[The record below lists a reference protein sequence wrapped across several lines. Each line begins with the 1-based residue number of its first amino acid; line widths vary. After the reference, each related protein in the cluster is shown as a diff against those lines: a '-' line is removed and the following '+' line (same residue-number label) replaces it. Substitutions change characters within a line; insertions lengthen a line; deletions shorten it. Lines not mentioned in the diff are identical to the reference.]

1 MKKVIVLS
9 LTLLILL
16 VLMPSCFAI
25 NSEAHAFELD
35 NTDDAVALTIQ
46 NDNALTSTSQNDN
59 TLTST
64 NHYTGKLTSTDS
76 NENNVL
82 NSRDNGNV
90 SSSNSENILK
100 GSSDYYVN
108 ASLSEDGDGSINSP
122 YNSLNSSRIKN
133 NSNYHIS
140 NGEYYLNPRYT
151 SSSLKLDNVSFIGQ
165 TAEGTILYFNSSIIT
180 LNSASFKNITLVLIS
195 HISNS
200 GSLTAENT
208 VFINSSKSS
217 GDFGGAIYS
226 TSQVNINNCTF
237 INNTGKYGGAIYIE
251 NAKLDIRNSKFIEN
265 QAYNYGGAI
274 SGENNAEIIIK
285 NTSFN
290 GCFSQNDAG
299 GAIYLKSSSLTGDCL
314 NITSCHALFGGAL
327 TSLKSTLKLTNSY
340 LESNN
345 AEYAGASVY
354 YMYGTLTLE
363 NGNNTYNSSDIY
375 TPGHPELIIGGS
387 NYTMLM
393 NNSTFD
399 GIIPSY
405 YKLNDTPVKDQSDG
419 GNCWA
424 FAAIASLESC
434 ILKATGI
441 EYDLSEENMKN
452 LMSYYSI
459 YGWSEDTNNG
469 GYDRMAIGYL
479 TSWLGPVNE
488 SDDEYDDHSALS
500 PILNSLFHIQ
510 DIAFLQRS
518 NYTDNNA
525 IKEAIMKYGGV
536 STGIYWNSGYKNGSS
551 YYCPS
556 VKNENHAVVIIGWD
570 DNYSKYNFRQ
580 TPAGNG
586 AWIIKNSW
594 GTVMGDKGYFYVS
607 YYDDGIAKPNSS
619 TPSYTFILN
628 DTIRFDRNYQYD
640 IGGMTDYLKLSTNT
654 AWYKNVFNS
663 TNEEYLSAVSTYFE
677 KSTNWDLK
685 IYVNNALKLAQSGFA
700 KPGYHTI
707 ELNDFIHLNVG
718 DAFSIEF
725 KIKTSGDVGI
735 PISEKISLNEQIYK
749 QGYSYFSFNGKD
761 WTDLFDYKTTYPDHT
776 YQSQVACIKAFTI
789 FDEINTT
796 IQSSFEIDSNKL
808 NYIVSVLDE
817 NNYAIQKGNVVFNIG
832 NKSYCAA
839 IKNSIANFT
848 FYFNSTGSH
857 TISFK
862 FNRTGFKSM
871 ELNQTLDIES
881 IYYHDS
887 YLKVSDITV
896 YGNTVNFNVSL
907 KDYQNK
913 PIENAIISILGK
925 NSSTDSNGV
934 ARFSLNLDPGTY
946 KISALFAGKD
956 YNIETSSN
964 FTARVLESIV
974 LTNNARV
981 YNSDYTFKVRFYQ
994 SNGNVLANTKIS
1006 FKINSKSYSST
1017 TDAKGIL
1024 TCSRKLEAGTYTLK
1038 FTNPATKEM
1047 KSFTFKVLPRIT
1059 GSALTM
1065 YFGAGKYYKARVFND
1080 DGTPAGKNK
1089 VVTFKINKKT
1099 YKVKTDKNG
1108 YAKLKISQ
1116 KAGNYTI
1123 YATYK
1128 GFKLSNKIVVKPVLT
1143 AKNISKK
1150 KAKKI
1155 RFSAKLVN
1163 TKGKALKGKKISF
1176 KFKGRTYKI
1185 KTNRKGI
1192 ATLTLKNLKIGKY
1205 TVYSI
1210 YGKSKIKNI
1219 IRVK

>member
-16 VLMPSCFAI
+16 VLMPSSFAI
-25 NSEAHAFELD
+25 NSEDHALELD
-35 NTDDAVALTIQ
+35 NANDAVALT
-46 NDNALTSTSQNDN
+46 NPDGNL
-59 TLTST
+59 LYST
-64 NHYTGKLTSTDS
+64 NPHNDTLTSTDS
-76 NENNVL
+76 NENDVL
-82 NSRDNGNV
+82 NSNTNGYV
-90 SSSNSENILK
+90 ASSNSENILRD
-100 GSSDYYVN
+100 SSDYYVN
-108 ASLSEDGDGSINSP
+108 ASLIEDGDGSINSP

-133 NSNYHIS
+133 DSTYHIS

-151 SSSLKLDNVSFIGQ
+151 ISSLKLDNVSFIGQ
-165 TAEGTILYFNSSIIT
+165 SAEGTILYFNSSIRT
-180 LNSASFKNITLVLIS
+180 LNCASFKNITLVLIS

-200 GSLTAENT
+200 GSLNAENT
-208 VFINSSKSS
+208 VFMNSYKSS
-217 GDFGGAIYS
+217 EDFGGAIYS

-237 INNTGKYGGAIYIE
+237 INNTGEYGGAIYIE

-314 NITSCHALFGGAL
+314 NITSCHALFGGAI
-327 TSLKSTLKLTNSY
+327 TALKSTLKLTNSY
-340 LESNN
+340 FESNN
-345 AEYAGASVY
+345 AEYAGPSVY

-375 TPGHPELIIGGS
+375 TPGHPELIIGSS
-387 NYTMLM
+387 NYTMIL

-405 YKLNDTPVKDQSDG
+405 YRLEDTPVKDQFDG

-459 YGWSEDTNNG
+459 YGWNQDTNNG
-469 GYDRMAIGYL
+469 GYEEMALGYL

-488 SDDEYDDHSALS
+488 SDDEYDGHSVLS
-500 PILNSLFHIQ
+500 PLLNSLFHVQ
-510 DIAFLQRS
+510 NIAFLQRS
-518 NYTDNNA
+518 NYTDNDA

-536 STGIYWNSGYKNGSS
+536 STGIYWNAAYKNGSS

-586 AWIIKNSW
+586 AWIVKNSW
-594 GTVMGDKGYFYVS
+594 GTDMGENGYFYVS
-607 YYDDGIAKPNSS
+607 YYDDGIAKPNSH
-619 TPSYTFILN
+619 TPAYTFILN
-628 DTIRFDRNYQYD
+628 DTIRFDKNYQYD
-640 IGGMTDYLKLSTNT
+640 IGGMTDYLKLNANT
-654 AWYKNVFNS
+654 IWYKNVFNS

-707 ELNDFIHLNVG
+707 ELNEFIHLNIG
-718 DAFSIEF
+718 DEFSIEF
-725 KIKTSGDVGI
+725 KIRTSGDVGI
-735 PISEKISLNEQIYK
+735 PISEKVSLNEKIYK
-749 QGYSYFSFNGKD
+749 PGYSYLSFNGKD
-761 WTDLFDYKTTYPDHT
+761 WTDLFDYNTTYPDHT

-789 FDEINTT
+789 FNEINTT
-796 IQSSFEIDSNKL
+796 IQSSFEIDNNKL
-808 NYIVSVLDE
+808 NYIVRVLDE
-817 NNYAIQKGNVVFNIG
+817 NNHAIQNGNVLFNID
-832 NKSYCAA
+832 NKTYSAA

-848 FYFNSTGSH
+848 FYFNSTGIH
-857 TISFK
+857 NISFK
-862 FNRTGFKSM
+862 FNRTGFKSL
-871 ELNQTLDIES
+871 ELNQTLDIEN

-887 YLKVSDITV
+887 SLEVSDITV

-925 NSSTDSNGV
+925 NSITDSNGV
-934 ARFSLNLDPGTY
+934 AKFSLNLVPGTY
-946 KISALFAGKD
+946 KLTAFFAGKD
-956 YNIETSSN
+956 HNIETSSN
-964 FTARVLESIV
+964 FTAKVLKSIV
-974 LTNNARV
+974 LTNNVRT
-981 YNSDYTFKVRFYQ
+981 YNSAYTFKVRFYQ
-994 SNGNVLANTKIS
+994 SSGKVLANTKIS
-1006 FKINSKSYSST
+1006 FKINSKSYSAT

-1024 TCSRKLEAGTYTLK
+1024 TCSQKLEAGIYTLK
-1038 FTNPATKEM
+1038 FTNPATNEVE
-1047 KSFTFKVLPRIT
+1047 SFTFKVLPRIT
-1059 GSALTM
+1059 GSAMTM
-1065 YFGAGKYYKARVFND
+1065 YFGAGKYYKVRVYND

-1099 YKVKTDKNG
+1099 VKVKTDKNG

-1116 KAGNYTI
+1116 KAGKYTI
-1123 YATYK
+1123 YASYK

-1143 AKNISKK
+1143 AENISKK

-1176 KFKGRTYKI
+1176 KFQGRTYKI
-1185 KTNRKGI
+1185 KTNRKGL
-1192 ATLTLKNLKIGKY
+1192 ATLTLKNLKPGKY

>member
-16 VLMPSCFAI
+16 VLMPSSFAI
-25 NSEAHAFELD
+25 NSEAHVLELD
-35 NTDDAVALTIQ
+35 NTDDAVALT
-46 NDNALTSTSQNDN
+46 NPDDNILTSTSQNDN
-59 TLTST
+59 ILTST
-64 NHYTGKLTSTDS
+64 NHYNDTITSTAS
-76 NENNVL
+76 NENVL
-82 NSRDNGNV
+82 NSNTNGYV
-90 SSSNSENILK
+90 ASSNSENILRD
-100 GSSDYYVN
+100 SSDYYVN
-108 ASLSEDGDGSINSP
+108 ASLSKDGNGSINSP

-140 NGEYYLNPRYT
+140 NGEYYLNQRYT

-165 TAEGTILYFNSSIIT
+165 SAEGTFLYFNSSIKT
-180 LNSASFKNITLVLIS
+180 LNRVSFKNITLVLIS

-200 GSLTAENT
+200 GILNAENT

-217 GDFGGAIYS
+217 RDFGGAIYS
-226 TSQVNINNCTF
+226 TSQTNINNCTF
-237 INNTGKYGGAIYIE
+237 INNTGEYGGAIYIE

-314 NITSCHALFGGAL
+314 NITSCHALFGGAV
-327 TSLKSTLKLTNSY
+327 TALKSTLKLTNSY
-340 LESNN
+340 FESNN

-354 YMYGTLTLE
+354 YMYGTLSLE

-375 TPGHPELIIGGS
+375 TPGHPELIIGSS
-387 NYTMLM
+387 NYTMIL

-405 YKLNDTPVKDQSDG
+405 YILKDTPVKDQSNG

-469 GYDRMAIGYL
+469 GYDGMAIGYL
-479 TSWLGPVNE
+479 TSWLGPLNE
-488 SDDEYDDHSALS
+488 SDDEYDDHSVLS
-500 PILNSLFHIQ
+500 PLLNSLFHIQ
-510 DIAFLQRS
+510 NIEFLQRS

-570 DNYSKYNFRQ
+570 DNYSKYNFRE

-594 GTVMGDKGYFYVS
+594 GTNIGDDGYFYVS
-607 YYDDGIAKPNSS
+607 YYDDGIAKPNSN

-640 IGGMTDYLKLSTNT
+640 IGGKTDYLKLSTNT

-663 TNEEYLSAVSTYFE
+663 TNDEYLSAVSTYFE

-685 IYVNNALKLAQSGFA
+685 IYVNNALKLAQSGFSKA
-700 KPGYHTI
+700 GYRTI
-707 ELNDFIHLNVG
+707 ELNEFIHLNVG
-718 DAFSIEF
+718 DAFTIEF
-725 KIKTSGDVGI
+725 KIRTSGDIGI

-749 QGYSYFSFNGKD
+749 RGFSYFSFNGKD
-761 WTDLFDYKTTYPDHT
+761 WTDLFDYKTTYPEHT

-808 NYIVSVLDE
+808 NYIVRVLDE
-817 NNYAIQKGNVVFNIG
+817 NNHIIQNGNVAFTID
-832 NKSYCAA
+832 NKTYSAA

-848 FYFNSTGSH
+848 YYFNSSGVH
-857 TISFK
+857 NISFK
-862 FNRTGFKSM
+862 FNRTGFKSL

-881 IYYHDS
+881 VYYHYS
-887 YLKVSDITV
+887 SLEVSDITV

-907 KDYQNK
+907 KDYQDK

-925 NSSTDSNGV
+925 NSLTDSNGV
-934 ARFSLNLDPGTY
+934 AKFSLNLAPGTY
-946 KISALFAGKD
+946 KLTASFAGKD
-956 YNIETSSN
+956 FHIETSSN
-964 FTARVLESIV
+964 FTARILESIV
-974 LTNNARV
+974 LTNNLRA

-994 SNGNVLANTKIS
+994 SSGKVLANTKIS
-1006 FKINSKSYSST
+1006 FKINSKNYYAT

-1024 TCSRKLEAGTYTLK
+1024 TCSQKLAAGTYTLK
-1038 FTNPATKEM
+1038 FTNPATKEVE
-1047 KSFTFKVLPRIT
+1047 SFIFKVVPRIT
-1059 GSALTM
+1059 GSAMTM
-1065 YFGAGKYYKARVFND
+1065 YFGAGKYYKVRICND

-1099 YKVKTDKNG
+1099 VKVKTDKNG

-1116 KAGNYTI
+1116 KVGKYTI

-1143 AKNISKK
+1143 AENISKK
-1150 KAKKI
+1150 KSKKI

-1185 KTNRKGI
+1185 KTNSKGL
-1192 ATLTLKNLKIGKY
+1192 ATLTLKNLKLGKY
-1205 TVYSI
+1205 TIYSI

>member
-16 VLMPSCFAI
+16 VLIPSSFAI
-25 NSEAHAFELD
+25 NSEAHVLELD
-35 NTDDAVALTIQ
+35 NANDAVALT
-46 NDNALTSTSQNDN
+46 NPDDNILTSTSQNDN
-59 TLTST
+59 ILIST
-64 NHYTGKLTSTDS
+64 NHYNDTITSTAS
-76 NENNVL
+76 NENVL
-82 NSRDNGNV
+82 NSNTNGYV
-90 SSSNSENILK
+90 ASSNSENILRD
-100 GSSDYYVN
+100 SSDYYVN
-108 ASLSEDGDGSINSP
+108 ASLSKDGNGSINSP

-140 NGEYYLNPRYT
+140 NGEYYLNQRYT

-165 TAEGTILYFNSSIIT
+165 SAEGTFLYFNSSIKT
-180 LNSASFKNITLVLIS
+180 LNRASFKNITLVLIS

-200 GSLTAENT
+200 GILNAENT

-217 GDFGGAIYS
+217 EDFGGAIYS
-226 TSQVNINNCTF
+226 TAQVNINNCTF
-237 INNTGKYGGAIYIE
+237 INNTGEYGGAIYIE

-299 GAIYLKSSSLTGDCL
+299 GAIYLKSSSLIGDCL
-314 NITSCHALFGGAL
+314 NITSCHALFGGAI

-340 LESNN
+340 FESNN
-345 AEYAGASVY
+345 AEYAGASLY
-354 YMYGTLTLE
+354 YMYGTLSLE

-375 TPGHPELIIGGS
+375 TPSHPELIIGSS
-387 NYTMLM
+387 NYTMIL

-405 YKLNDTPVKDQSDG
+405 YILKDTPVKDQSNG

-469 GYDRMAIGYL
+469 GYDGMAIGYL
-479 TSWLGPVNE
+479 TSWLGPINE
-488 SDDEYDDHSALS
+488 SDDEYDDHSTLS
-500 PILNSLFHIQ
+500 PLLNSLFHIQ
-510 DIAFLQRS
+510 NIEFLQRS

-536 STGIYWNSGYKNGSS
+536 STGIYWNNGYKNGSS
-551 YYCPS
+551 YYCPA
-556 VKNENHAVVIIGWD
+556 VKNENHAVVIVGWD
-570 DNYSKYNFRQ
+570 DNYSKDNFRE

-594 GTVMGDKGYFYVS
+594 GTNIGDDGYFYVS
-607 YYDDGIAKPNSS
+607 YYDDGIAKPNSN

-628 DTIRFDRNYQYD
+628 DTLRFDRNYQYD
-640 IGGMTDYLKLSTNT
+640 IGGKTDYLKLSTNT

-663 TNEEYLSAVSTYFE
+663 TKDEYLSAVSTYFE

-685 IYVNNALKLAQSGFA
+685 IYVNNALKLAQSNSLTDSNGVA
-700 KPGYHTI
+700 K
-707 ELNDFIHLNVG
+707 F
-718 DAFSIEF
+718 
-725 KIKTSGDVGI
+725 
-735 PISEKISLNEQIYK
+735 SLNLAPGTYK
-749 QGYSYFSFNGKD
+749 LTASFAGKD
-761 WTDLFDYKTTYPDHT
+761 WTDLFDYKTTYPEHT

-808 NYIVSVLDE
+808 NYIVSVLDD
-817 NNYAIQKGNVVFNIG
+817 NNYAIKNGNVLFNID
-832 NKSYCAA
+832 NKTYCAA

-848 FYFNSTGSH
+848 YYFNSSGVH
-857 TISFK
+857 NISFK
-862 FNRTGFKSM
+862 FNRTGFKSL

-881 IYYHDS
+881 VYYHYS
-887 YLKVSDITV
+887 SLEVSDITV

-907 KDYQNK
+907 KDYQDK
-913 PIENAIISILGK
+913 PIENAVISILGK
-925 NSSTDSNGV
+925 NSLTDSNGV
-934 ARFSLNLDPGTY
+934 AKFSLNLAPGTY
-946 KISALFAGKD
+946 KLTASFAGKD
-956 YNIETSSN
+956 FHIETSSN
-964 FTARVLESIV
+964 FTARVLKSIV
-974 LTNNARV
+974 LTNNLRA
-981 YNSDYTFKVRFYQ
+981 YNSGYTFKVRFYQ
-994 SNGNVLANTKIS
+994 SSGKVLTNTKIS
-1006 FKINSKSYSST
+1006 FTINSKSYSAT

-1024 TCSRKLEAGTYTLK
+1024 TCSQKLATGTYTLK
-1038 FTNPATKEM
+1038 FTNPATKEVE
-1047 KSFTFKVLPRIT
+1047 SFIFKVVPRIT
-1059 GSALTM
+1059 GSAMTM
-1065 YFGAGKYYKARVFND
+1065 YFGAGKYYKVRICND

-1116 KAGNYTI
+1116 KVGKYTI

-1143 AKNISKK
+1143 AENISKK
-1150 KAKKI
+1150 KSKKI

-1176 KFKGRTYKI
+1176 KFKGRIYKI

>member
-16 VLMPSCFAI
+16 VLMPSSFAI
-25 NSEAHAFELD
+25 NSEAHVLELD
-35 NTDDAVALTIQ
+35 NTDDAVALT
-46 NDNALTSTSQNDN
+46 NPDDNILTSTSQNDN
-59 TLTST
+59 ILTST
-64 NHYTGKLTSTDS
+64 NHYNDTITSTAS
-76 NENNVL
+76 NENVL
-82 NSRDNGNV
+82 NSNTNGYV
-90 SSSNSENILK
+90 ASSNSENILK
-100 GSSDYYVN
+100 SSSDYYVN
-108 ASLSEDGDGSINSP
+108 ASLSKDGNGSINSP

-140 NGEYYLNPRYT
+140 NGEYYLNQRYT
-151 SSSLKLDNVSFIGQ
+151 SSSL
-165 TAEGTILYFNSSIIT
+165 
-180 LNSASFKNITLVLIS
+180 
-195 HISNS
+195 
-200 GSLTAENT
+200 
-208 VFINSSKSS
+208 SSKSS
-217 GDFGGAIYS
+217 RDFGGAIYS
-226 TSQVNINNCTF
+226 TSQTNINNCTF
-237 INNTGKYGGAIYIE
+237 INNTGEYGGAIYIE

-314 NITSCHALFGGAL
+314 NITSCHALFGGAI

-340 LESNN
+340 FESNN

-354 YMYGTLTLE
+354 YMYGTLSLE

-375 TPGHPELIIGGS
+375 TPGHPELILGSS
-387 NYTMLM
+387 NYTMIL

-405 YKLNDTPVKDQSDG
+405 YILNDTPVKDQSDG

-469 GYDRMAIGYL
+469 GYDGMAIGYL
-479 TSWLGPVNE
+479 TSWLGPLNE
-488 SDDEYDDHSALS
+488 SDDEYDDHSVLS
-500 PILNSLFHIQ
+500 PLLNSLFHIQ
-510 DIAFLQRS
+510 NIEFLQRS

-556 VKNENHAVVIIGWD
+556 VKNENHAVVIVGWD
-570 DNYSKYNFRQ
+570 DNYSKDNFREI
-580 TPAGNG
+580 PAGNG

-594 GTVMGDKGYFYVS
+594 GTNIGDDGYFYVS
-607 YYDDGIAKPNSS
+607 YYDDGIAKPNSN

-640 IGGMTDYLKLSTNT
+640 IGGKTDYLKLSTNT

-663 TNEEYLSAVSTYFE
+663 TNDEYLSAVSTYFE

-685 IYVNNALKLAQSGFA
+685 IYVNNALKLAQSGFSKA
-700 KPGYHTI
+700 GYRTI
-707 ELNDFIHLNVG
+707 ELNEFIHLNVG
-718 DAFSIEF
+718 DAFTIEF
-725 KIKTSGDVGI
+725 KIRTSGDIGI

-749 QGYSYFSFNGKD
+749 RGFSYFSFNGKD
-761 WTDLFDYKTTYPDHT
+761 WTDLFDYKTTYPEHT

-808 NYIVSVLDE
+808 NYIVSVLDD
-817 NNYAIQKGNVVFNIG
+817 NNYAIKNGNVLFNID
-832 NKSYCAA
+832 NKTYCAA

-848 FYFNSTGSH
+848 YYFNSSGVH
-857 TISFK
+857 NISFK
-862 FNRTGFKSM
+862 FNRTGFKSL
-871 ELNQTLDIES
+871 ELNQTLNIES
-881 IYYHDS
+881 VYYHYS
-887 YLKVSDITV
+887 SLEVSDITV

-907 KDYQNK
+907 KDYQDK
-913 PIENAIISILGK
+913 PIENAVISILGK
-925 NSSTDSNGV
+925 NSLTDSNGV
-934 ARFSLNLDPGTY
+934 AKFSLNLAP
-946 KISALFAGKD
+946 FH
-956 YNIETSSN
+956 IETSSN
-964 FTARVLESIV
+964 FTARILESIV
-974 LTNNARV
+974 LTNNLRA

-994 SNGNVLANTKIS
+994 SSGKVLANTKIS
-1006 FKINSKSYSST
+1006 FKINSKSYSAT

-1024 TCSRKLEAGTYTLK
+1024 TCSQKLAAGTYTLK
-1038 FTNPATKEM
+1038 FTNPATKEVE
-1047 KSFTFKVLPRIT
+1047 SFIFKVVPRIT
-1059 GSALTM
+1059 GSAMTM
-1065 YFGAGKYYKARVFND
+1065 YFGAGKYYTVRVCND

-1099 YKVKTDKNG
+1099 VKVKTDKNG
-1108 YAKLKISQ
+1108 YARLKINQ
-1116 KAGNYTI
+1116 KAGKYTI

-1155 RFSAKLVN
+1155 RFTAKLVN

-1185 KTNRKGI
+1185 KTNSKGL
-1192 ATLTLKNLKIGKY
+1192 ATLTLKNLKLGKY
-1205 TVYSI
+1205 TIYSI